1 MNTATATVLTVEDDP
16 IVRSDLRLVLEDA
29 GYDVTDARDG
39 LEAVALTRVHPPPDL
54 IVLDLGLPRLDGV
67 EAARWILQERN
78 IPIVV
83 LTGRSSRLAE
93 DALQAGA
100 VACLRKPFAVDEL
113 VSTVSA
119 ALGPERA
126 SPDRAESRAAIAE
139 IVTALGYP
147 EDWADE
153 LEQWQ
158 YRLGRSWRRR
168 T

>member
-1 MNTATATVLTVEDDP
+1 VNAATATVLTVEDDP

-39 LEAVALTRVHPPPDL
+39 LEAVALARVHAPDV

-67 EAARWILQERN
+67 ETARWILQERS
-78 IPIVV
+78 IPIVA

-93 DALQAGA
+93 DVLEAGA
-100 VACLRKPFAVDEL
+100 VACLRKPFVVDEL

-119 ALGPERA
+119 ALGPERTPPA
-126 SPDRAESRAAIAE
+126 RAESRAAIAE
-139 IVTALGYP
+139 IVAALGYP

-168 T
+168 M

>member
-1 MNTATATVLTVEDDP
+1 VNAATATVLTVEDDP

-29 GYDVTDARDG
+29 GYDVADARDG
-39 LEAVALTRVHPPPDL
+39 LEAVALTRVHAPDL

-67 EAARWILQERN
+67 QTARWILQERN
-78 IPIVV
+78 IPIVA
-83 LTGRSSRLAE
+83 LTGRSSQLAE
-93 DALQAGA
+93 DVLEAGA

-119 ALGPERA
+119 ALGPDRA
-126 SPDRAESRAAIAE
+126 SVDRTESRAAIAE
-139 IVTALGYP
+139 IVTAMGYP

-158 YRLGRSWRRR
+158 FRLGRSWRRR
-168 T
+168 S